1 VHDVDLPTLLKHAQ
15 GTVLI
20 NSTVGM
26 SSLFHGTPVKTLG
39 TAIYDLPG
47 VTNQQPLDDFWSESG
62 SVSKNTYNQLRQYLV
77 ERNQINGSFYKPF
90 PSVSNSAGLM
100 WASGLLNNEH
110 EFEARRM
117 EASDRPSLK
126 VVGGMDVETAAQDMN
141 LCEEELAE
149 IWKNSKSA

>member
-1 VHDVDLPTLLKHAQ
+1 MEHAPKNKAIVFKHHPLDRGYTDYSLLFENLISENGLRGRVFYVHDVDLPTLLKHAQ

-47 VTNQQPLDDFWSESG
+47 VTSQQPLDDFWSESG
-62 SVSKNTYNQLRQYLV
+62 SVSKKTYNQLRQYLV

-100 WASGLLNNEH
+100 L
-110 EFEARRM
+110 
-117 EASDRPSLK
+117 SL
-126 VVGGMDVETAAQDMN
+126 
-141 LCEEELAE
+141 
-149 IWKNSKSA
+149 IHI